1 MLRIAWKD
9 AVPAAAQGY
18 PATLRYL
25 LMLAL
30 ITFAGA
36 CSTNDPRRHANFQ
49 DGQDPNCIREYAR
62 LDTEIWTEI
71 TNPATSDDS
80 RQKLLDAQ
88 GREIRREMHDPQ
100 YANCWNL
107 AYEHHPADPPADPLK
122 PPPQEPFELFYAE
135 FDDQGMP
142 TDKVAGHLNFAQ
154 SQMYLIQTR
163 LREILKAETKAGG
176 GIILVVFTH
185 GWHGNASADNDY
197 STEFKAILQKVTEE
211 EARDTRAD
219 RATNHP

>member
-49 DGQDPNCIREYAR
+49 DGQDPNCIREYAG

-142 TDKVAGHLNFAQ
+142 TDKVAGDFNSAQ

-176 GIILVVFTH
+176 GSS
-185 GWHGNASADNDY
+185 WSY
-197 STEFKAILQKVTEE
+197 SPTVGTA
-211 EARDTRAD
+211 TRA
-219 RATNHP
+219 RITTTRPSSRPSCKRSRRKNQR